1 MVLLTMNVKRSASW
15 FRIMIFFPVF
25 KSSITSN
32 KLTTFSFASTVIF
45 WIVVRKYL
53 AFFFCFPY
61 LPWCLIEHHQPFISV
76 KSDFDAGDLLCN
88 RT

>member
-1 MVLLTMNVKRSASW
+1 MVLLAMNVKRSASW
-15 FRIMIFFPVF
+15 FRILIFFPVF

-53 AFFFCFPY
+53 AFFFAF
-61 LPWCLIEHHQPFISV
+61 FISLGV
-76 KSDFDAGDLLCN
+76 
-88 RT
+88 